1 MAKLTKLKD
10 LKNNKCVIS
19 NIQNMQEEKH
29 KRLLELGFIKG
40 TRVEII
46 KRTKDT
52 LLIGIRGYVIALD
65 KDVAGCIFVWED

>member
-1 MAKLTKLKD
+1 
-10 LKNNKCVIS
+10 
-19 NIQNMQEEKH
+19 MQEEKH

-46 KRTKDT
+46 KRTKDA